1 MPELESGPCWLTKG
15 IVVEIDWLEDFL
27 AVIACGGFSRAAEA
41 RNVTQPA
48 LSRRIRALEEWV
60 GAPLIHRTTHSM
72 TLTPAG
78 EAFRLVSEEILR
90 RLEAGR
96 VEALEQARGVS
107 EQLKFAS
114 TNALSLTFFPSWLRR
129 IEPSLP
135 FPVNIQLVA
144 NHMAACERL
153 MLQGQAQFLLCH
165 HHSLAET
172 ALGARQFMSKAVGED
187 MLIPVAAPFT
197 PNKPEPLFALPGTEQ
212 EPVPYLCYQEDSG
225 MGRIVA
231 AVRASA
237 TLRPQLKPTFTSHL
251 AKLLVTMA
259 LDGRGM
265 AWLPESLI
273 AEDLGAGRLVRAGGK
288 QWDIPIEIHLFRSR
302 SRLSPVAEKFWTHVA
317 NFNGCT
323 QA

>member
-1 MPELESGPCWLTKG
+1 M
-15 IVVEIDWLEDFL
+15 DWLEDFL
-27 AVIACGGFSRAAEA
+27 AVIECGGFSRAAEA

-48 LSRRIRALEEWV
+48 LSRRVRALEEWV

-72 TLTPAG
+72 ALTPAG
-78 EAFRLVSEEILR
+78 VAFRPVSEDILR

-96 VEALEQARGVS
+96 LEALEQARS
-107 EQLKFAS
+107 IEEQLKFAA
-114 TNALSLTFFPSWLRR
+114 TNALSLTFFPAWLRQ
-129 IEPSLP
+129 IEPRLP

-144 NHMAACERL
+144 NHMAACEKL

-165 HHSLAET
+165 HHPQAET
-172 ALGARQFMSKAVGED
+172 ALGAKQFFSRAVGQD
-187 MLIPVAAPFT
+187 VLIPVAAPIV
-197 PNKPEPLFALPGTEQ
+197 PGKADPLFALPGTEQ
-212 EPVPYLCYQEDSG
+212 APAPYLSYKEESG

-237 TLRPQLKPTFTSHL
+237 PMRARLKPTFTSHL

-273 AEDLGAGRLVRAGGK
+273 SEDLAAGRLVRSGGRE
-288 QWDIPIEIHLFRSR
+288 WDIGIEIHLFRPR
-302 SRLSPVAEKFWTHVA
+302 SRLSPVAEKFWNQVTGLKDSVQA
-317 NFNGCT
+317 LNET
-323 QA
+323 QAKPRE